1 MAEQK
6 SKAGSKGK
14 YERWLTDEGLEL
26 VTGWAR
32 QGLTDEQIA
41 HNCGITAKTLYEWKK
56 KYSKFCEALK
66 NGKEVADI
74 QVENALYKRAVGYK
88 YQERTVE
95 ESEDG
100 TKIRVVTK
108 EMAPDVTAQIFWL
121 KNRQPDLWRD
131 KPADKP
137 SGSGAGGLVIL
148 PPVSDITATD
158 DEAVML
164 TSEGGTDDG

>member
-32 QGLTDEQIA
+32 QGLIDEQIA

-164 TSEGGTDDG
+164 TSEGGSDDG

>member
-26 VTGWAR
+26 ITGWAR

-41 HNCGITAKTLYEWKK
+41 HNCGVTAKTLYEWKK

-95 ESEDG
+95 NSEDG

-121 KNRQPDLWRD
+121 KNRRPEFWRD
-131 KPADKP
+131 KPAEKP
-137 SGSGAGGLVIL
+137 ADTNQGGIVLMPSV
-148 PPVSDITATD
+148 DTEEAAD
-158 DEAVML
+158 DQVVNVGGTEAVN
-164 TSEGGTDDG
+164 DG